1 MIAAHSETDR
11 DLVAALERAFAPVG
25 DTIARFGTAPTLLAK
40 QRTSTGVWQSH
51 RCAFAGWIDNAAELE
66 TSLNMPHAGTAT
78 LYAAAVARWGEGA
91 DRRINGSYCAIVAL
105 PDSSLRLSRS
115 PWDAP
120 PLYYGRSGK
129 GWVASPLLRVLFA
142 AGVERSLDWDMVA
155 DELACAWPGGGIEP
169 PFRDI
174 GAVPLGTI
182 TMLASGGQREHRW
195 YRLPQPM
202 EERHYDETEAV
213 RTTLGL
219 LDEAVAAAKRW
230 SIKPSLALS
239 GGLDSPLVAASWAR
253 MADAEESH
261 DCLTFVPDT
270 AWRGYTPM
278 GTFGDESGRV
288 RELGAMYPAL
298 QCHIATGDVGSFD
311 REARSLLASMQVYAP
326 GLANV
331 AMMHELYGK
340 ARELGSA
347 ELWTADLGNTTFSNQ
362 GLSAY
367 CEYAKPGRFGQLF
380 ALLRNRADDHR
391 PLWRRF
397 VALSILPQ
405 LPARL
410 RKRLRATVHSEEA
423 GFVAHQTLL
432 RPEALKGSERAR
444 IRHAQSAWADVT
456 HERTRAEGIA
466 EEWEAC
472 EGRAHDVHLAF
483 EERYGVARRD
493 VTAYRPLIEYCLSLP
508 TKAFAWDGIDR
519 RLARNMGEGRLP
531 RSIHANRLYARHN
544 VDWHE
549 RIARDRMALIET
561 FERAAEHPQL
571 SSILDCERIL
581 DLLADWPDR
590 PPDGYHVDWP
600 LRNGI
605 PRALIAA
612 RFAGMIEDRNDL

>member
-40 QRTSTGVWQSH
+40 QRGSTGRWQEHS
-51 RCAFAGWIDNAAELE
+51 CAFLGWIDNGAELE
-66 TSLNMPHAGTAT
+66 ASLDMPRAGAAA
-78 LYAAAVARWGEGA
+78 LYAAAFARWGERA
-91 DRRINGSYCAIVAL
+91 DRRVNGSYCAIVAL

-129 GWVASPLLRVLFA
+129 GWVVSPLLRVLFA
-142 AGVERSLDWDMVA
+142 AGVERRLDWDRIA

-169 PFRDI
+169 PFRNI
-174 GAVPLGTI
+174 GAVPLGTVA
-182 TMLASGGQREHRW
+182 TLAPDGVRNHRW
-195 YRLPQPM
+195 YELPQPIG
-202 EERHYDETEAV
+202 ETQFDEREAV
-213 RTTLGL
+213 PTALAL
-219 LDEAVAAAKRW
+219 LDEAVDAARRW
-230 SIKPSLALS
+230 SKKPALALS

-253 MADAEESH
+253 TAATEESL
-261 DCLTFVPDT
+261 DCLTFVPDI
-270 AWRGYTPM
+270 AWQGHSPK

-288 RELGAMYPAL
+288 RELCEMYPSL
-298 QCHIATGDVGSFD
+298 RCHIATGDVGSFD
-311 REARSLLASMQVYAP
+311 REARTLLASMQVYAP

-367 CEYAKPGRFGQLF
+367 CEHAKPGRFGQLF

-397 VALSILPQ
+397 VALSVLPR

-410 RKRLRATVHSEEA
+410 RTRLRAAVHSEEV

-432 RPEALKGSERAR
+432 RQEALKGSERAR

-466 EEWEAC
+466 EGWEGC

-508 TKAFAWDGIDR
+508 TKAFA
-519 RLARNMGEGRLP
+519 
-531 RSIHANRLYARHN
+531 
-544 VDWHE
+544 
-549 RIARDRMALIET
+549 
-561 FERAAEHPQL
+561 
-571 SSILDCERIL
+571 
-581 DLLADWPDR
+581 
-590 PPDGYHVDWP
+590 
-600 LRNGI
+600 
-605 PRALIAA
+605 
-612 RFAGMIEDRNDL
+612 